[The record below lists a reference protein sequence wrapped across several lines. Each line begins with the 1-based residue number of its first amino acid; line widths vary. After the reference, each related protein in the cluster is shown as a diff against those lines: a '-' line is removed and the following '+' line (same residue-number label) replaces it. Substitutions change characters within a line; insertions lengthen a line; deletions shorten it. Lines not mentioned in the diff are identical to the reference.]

1 MSSRS
6 LSFFF
11 SACLLVGP
19 VVVVAFYKLRRYSR
33 AMLQAERDALPYDAK
48 PEPKPGIL
56 LRRFSTPE
64 QKYLRQLLHTTK
76 YIFPL
81 MSWLTFGIFI
91 LPASDIQLLTHNSW
105 NNPQAYLWF
114 RVLLGAASFTG
125 TSCFI
130 FGVLTGSFVITPLR
144 FGTTAQ
150 FYRTRPLG
158 LGFLFWTNLLI
169 GLGSEL
175 AAILTGAGAALL
187 LLAAIHGPIWLHLPP
202 AFPGVIIPNDGKQ
215 ELYASLLATSPPRI
229 LLSVCTT
236 ITLSLAIG
244 SVLLAIPYALPGKQG
259 SRPNSFPV
267 IVMAL
272 AAFGLLFLRPALELN
287 GMHLPSW
294 LFVYSELGPPPP
306 YAYALI
312 PVALSAG
319 LLLLARYLIGKS
331 EV

>member
-11 SACLLVGP
+11 AACLLAGP
-19 VVVVAFYKLRRYSR
+19 VVVFAFYKLRRYSR
-33 AMLQAERDALPYDAK
+33 GILEAERDALPYDAK

-64 QKYLRQLLHTTK
+64 QTYLRQLLHTAR
-76 YIFPL
+76 YMFPL
-81 MSWLTFGIFI
+81 MSWLTFAIFI
-91 LPASDIQLLTHNSW
+91 LPISDIQLLTHNSW
-105 NNPQAYLWF
+105 NNPHAFLWC
-114 RVLLGAASFTG
+114 RILLGATSFTA

-130 FGVLTGSFVITPLR
+130 FGVLTGTLVITPLR

-158 LGFLFWTNLLI
+158 LGFLFWTNLMI
-169 GLGSEL
+169 TLGSEL

-187 LLAAIHGPIWLHLPP
+187 LLAAIYGPIWLHLPP
-202 AFPGVIIPNDGKQ
+202 AFPGVIVPNDGKQ

-236 ITLSLAIG
+236 ITLSFGICA
-244 SVLLAIPYALPGKQG
+244 VLLAIPYAWPDKQG
-259 SRPNSFPV
+259 SRPNFFPGA
-267 IVMAL
+267 VMAL
-272 AAFGLLFLRPALELN
+272 GILSLFFLTAALFLN
-287 GMHLPSW
+287 GMHLLPW

-312 PVALSAG
+312 PVSLSAG